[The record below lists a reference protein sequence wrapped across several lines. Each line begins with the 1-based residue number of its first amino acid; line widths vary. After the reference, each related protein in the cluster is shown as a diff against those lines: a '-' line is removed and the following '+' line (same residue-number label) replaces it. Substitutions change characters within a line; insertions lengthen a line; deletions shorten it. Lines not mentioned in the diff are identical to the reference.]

1 MQGLPVKEWRRGCF
15 LLSTDVTLI
24 DMEAVNSA
32 FASDS
37 MPWAVALPEDLLRTA
52 INSSLCLG
60 LYHCP
65 NPDPQSSMYLQKPY
79 NFQPVCS
86 TNVKE
91 HQRPPVGG

>member
-1 MQGLPVKEWRRGCF
+1 MQGLPVKEWRRGDF
-15 LLSTDVTLI
+15 LVSTDVSLI

-37 MPWAVALPEDLLRTA
+37 MPWAVGLPEDVLRTA

-65 NPDPQSSMYLQKPY
+65 KTGTQEGM
-79 NFQPVCS
+79 
-86 TNVKE
+86 
-91 HQRPPVGG
+91 